1 MIRER
6 EQFLIRLM
14 KIADGAIIAISFFV
28 AYFITAYI
36 RESLG
41 LVFWGSLAEFLNT
54 YVWLGILAIPI
65 WITAMSYYNVYD
77 DFRTKPFPE
86 ILWSVVW
93 TGGMSV
99 LFLGSATFIFKMYL
113 TSRSYIAVFVITS
126 IFFLGIEKAF
136 FSKILHIILQSG
148 YNLFNILIVGTGRR
162 ARNLIEVIKDHA
174 DWGFRVVGLI
184 DDDPKLLG
192 KEVMGYQVIG
202 RIRDIPR
209 ILHDSVIDRVI
220 FAVPRIWLNRIE
232 DAIHHCETEGI
243 STAVCV
249 DLYGTKSAQ
258 LQQSNF
264 AGIPLIIFQTFRAK
278 EWQLFLKRAID
289 VVASIFGLIVLS
301 PLLVMTALGIK
312 ITSRGPI
319 FFKQKRVGLNGRR
332 FTCLKYRSMY
342 VGADMRK
349 KELKRQNIMNGPVF
363 KMRRDPRVT
372 RLGRF
377 MRKFS
382 IDELPQLINVLKGD
396 MSLVGPRP
404 PLAEEVS
411 LYEARHRRR
420 LCMKPGITCIWQ
432 VSGRNKI
439 DFDTWMDMDLQY
451 IDNFSLWLDFKILFR
466 TFFVVLTGYGAV

>member
-14 KIADGAIIAISFFV
+14 KIADGFIIAISFFV

-36 RESLG
+36 RQSLG
-41 LVFWGSLAEFLNT
+41 LVFWGSLTEFLNN

-99 LFLGSATFIFKMYL
+99 LFLGSATFIFKIAQ

-126 IFFLGIEKAF
+126 IVCLGIEKAF

-192 KEVMGYQVIG
+192 KEVMGYQVVG

-232 DAIHHCETEGI
+232 DSIHHCETEGI

-278 EWQLFLKRAID
+278 EWQLFLKRAYD
-289 VVASIFGLIVLS
+289 VIFSIMGLVVLS
-301 PLLVMTALGIK
+301 PLLIFSGLGVK
-312 ITSRGPI
+312 LSSRGPI

-332 FTCLKYRSMY
+332 FTCFKFRSMY